1 MFLIYLAALGV
12 VSAFAINQLIT
23 IPLVCATIMLL
34 ASVSL
39 SINRR
44 ILRDFIFIQILFSM
58 PQVFGAIFGYRF
70 FTETSFN
77 HVVSYFATPLLFY
90 LIPRLYIEKFGNDKS
105 PWLWLFRGWWLFLLF
120 LLLEFVLVNVFQ
132 VNIDEYIYR
141 PLSDVYDP
149 LVFGVVIRGRSF
161 AEESAHSALY
171 LGAIYFVLKGLNL
184 PGKLSLI
191 VFLIGL
197 TLMFGIA
204 SWMAMFA
211 IMLALVVTGRLHFK
225 WSAMLT
231 VAVTLVLIFYIST
244 YFEISLWLELIGK
257 FSSTSFDDRNDRLLD
272 SILLIQS
279 GTVFNL
285 FFGMGPGYYKG
296 ANVQSVVGL
305 PFLTFFQSGIFGLI
319 LLASMFLI
327 YIKRAWKKNY
337 WYACAIIYS
346 VICYGSI
353 SNYWLPWIWLIF
365 AIVDSNNFRVIPR
378 QRHLSENIL

>member
-1 MFLIYLAALGV
+1 V
-12 VSAFAINQLIT
+12 
-23 IPLVCATIMLL
+23 
-34 ASVSL
+34 
-39 SINRR
+39 
-44 ILRDFIFIQILFSM
+44 
-58 PQVFGAIFGYRF
+58 
-70 FTETSFN
+70 
-77 HVVSYFATPLLFY
+77 
-90 LIPRLYIEKFGNDKS
+90 
-105 PWLWLFRGWWLFLLF
+105 
-120 LLLEFVLVNVFQ
+120 
-132 VNIDEYIYR
+132 
-141 PLSDVYDP
+141 
-149 LVFGVVIRGRSF
+149 
-161 AEESAHSALY
+161 
-171 LGAIYFVLKGLNL
+171 
-184 PGKLSLI
+184 
-191 VFLIGL
+191 
-197 TLMFGIA
+197 
-204 SWMAMFA
+204 
-211 IMLALVVTGRLHFK
+211 
-225 WSAMLT
+225 
-231 VAVTLVLIFYIST
+231 LVLIFYIST